1 MVQDF
6 NNVDS
11 HFDRYMFGYEVDS
24 FNNARIFRNS
34 NTSEEQKESSQ
45 NLNILFVLVSIPR
58 NNNKT
63 NGKAK
68 DAVFFKNNTSV
79 YQYTAQK
86 GKNTRQTGK

>member
-11 HFDRYMFGYEVDS
+11 RFDRYMFGYEVDS

-58 NNNKT
+58 NYNKT
-63 NGKAK
+63 SGKVKHA
-68 DAVFFKNNTSV
+68 DSFKNNISV
-79 YQYTAQK
+79 YQYTLP
-86 GKNTRQTGK
+86 KN